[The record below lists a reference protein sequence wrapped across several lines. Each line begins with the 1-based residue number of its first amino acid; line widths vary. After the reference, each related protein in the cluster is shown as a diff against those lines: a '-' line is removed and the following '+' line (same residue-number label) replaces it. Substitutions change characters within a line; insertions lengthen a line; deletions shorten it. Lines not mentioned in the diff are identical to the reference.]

1 LNSRKKKRAKYPDL
15 TASLVCRMMK
25 DRKLLIYSTTL
36 FLTLAIWWLTFSVTY
51 TQNWLVSVFLFPLIL
66 ILAGSWL
73 ARMAVKKSVAGLLVT
88 SIPMFGTGVIMAL
101 GLATQYP
108 AVAIRAWPIIPI
120 LAGVGILIE
129 NHLGIGWRFTD
140 RQAYQLVFLSVMAF
154 ILTNTFSLDWLQ
166 SLINPG
172 NGQNLPVLPR
182 QWFKG
187 LFSIHFPF
195 GA

>member
-1 LNSRKKKRAKYPDL
+1 M
-15 TASLVCRMMK
+15 VCRMMK

-51 TQNWLVSVFLFPLIL
+51 TQNWLISVFLFPLIL
-66 ILAGSWL
+66 ILAGVWL
-73 ARMAVKKSVAGLLVT
+73 SLMAVKKSVAGLLVT

-108 AVAIRAWPIIPI
+108 AVAVRAWAIIPI

>member
-1 LNSRKKKRAKYPDL
+1 
-15 TASLVCRMMK
+15 MMK

-51 TQNWLVSVFLFPLIL
+51 TQNWLISVFLFPLIL
-66 ILAGSWL
+66 ILAGIWL
-73 ARMAVKKSVAGLLVT
+73 SRMAVKKSVAGLLVT

-108 AVAIRAWPIIPI
+108 AVAVRAWPIIPI

-140 RQAYQLVFLSVMAF
+140 RQAYQLLFLSVMAF

>member
-1 LNSRKKKRAKYPDL
+1 MRKKISGDYW
-15 TASLVCRMMK
+15 SLRSNV
-25 DRKLLIYSTTL
+25 
-36 FLTLAIWWLTFSVTY
+36 
-51 TQNWLVSVFLFPLIL
+51 
-66 ILAGSWL
+66 
-73 ARMAVKKSVAGLLVT
+73 ARGHQ
-88 SIPMFGTGVIMAL
+88 AL
-101 GLATQYP
+101 GLAPIP
-108 AVAIRAWPIIPI
+108 ASRRAWAIIPI